1 MRFPGTQ
8 STSGSAVKGKQC
20 RADEATTADE
30 QSLVLLKGVTRRF
43 GGSPAVDRID
53 LDIRQGEVFALLG
66 ASGCGKSTTLRM
78 IAGLEPLDEGTITMA
93 GRTLADARTG
103 TSLPP
108 ERRNIAIVFQSYA
121 VWPHMTVA
129 QNVEFP
135 LRMRHVRRAERRE
148 RVARVLEITGMER
161 WASQSATSLSGGQQQ
176 RVALAR
182 ALVYQPDLLLLD
194 EPLSNL
200 DSQLRA
206 HMRREIRALNE
217 ELGVTML
224 FVTHD
229 QDEAFTVAD
238 RVGVMSNGRLEQVG
252 TPVDMYD
259 NPKTPYVRDFLGR
272 MLSVE
277 GTLEWSGT
285 QGVVHIESSD
295 DNKGASVIAP
305 LVGDDLG
312 ALDGQ
317 RVKVFF
323 RPEDVE
329 IVPPA
334 GSTPARNQVLATVLS
349 ADYLG
354 DHIEYKVDVRGVE
367 GILAGPRASHYNV
380 GATVALQIDP
390 SRATVW
396 GL

>member
-1 MRFPGTQ
+1 
-8 STSGSAVKGKQC
+8 
-20 RADEATTADE
+20 
-30 QSLVLLKGVTRRF
+30 LVVLKGVTRRF

-129 QNVEFP
+129 ENVEFP
-135 LRMRHVRRAERRE
+135 LKMRHVRRAERRD
-148 RVARVLEITGMER
+148 RVARVLEITGMQR
-161 WASQSATSLSGGQQQ
+161 WAGQSATSLSGGQQQ

-238 RVGVMSNGRLEQVG
+238 RVGVMANGRLEQVG
-252 TPVDMYD
+252 TPVDMYEH
-259 NPKTPYVRDFLGR
+259 PKTPYVRDFLGR

-277 GTLEWSGT
+277 GTLEWSGAEGAVRLDFPDENDT
-285 QGVVHIESSD
+285 GVLT
-295 DNKGASVIAP
+295 P
-305 LVGDDLG
+305 LVSDGVG

-329 IVPPA
+329 IVA
-334 GSTPARNQVLATVLS
+334 LGFDRLGRNQVPATVLS

-354 DHIEYKVDVRGVE
+354 DHIEYKVDVRGSE
-367 GILAGPRASHYNV
+367 GILAAPRGSSYKAGDAV
-380 GATVALQIDP
+380 VLRIDP